1 MNQNNEVIK
10 KLCLL
15 KEFETSSKLI
25 KLGLGEFQNLD
36 SGNDFYY
43 LPFQLFVVF
52 SVMEILQHQMGQ
64 FLDES
69 SEPLVICS
77 SLFPLDTHQ
86 LELLIIFVL
95 IRLMAQRPHKV
106 YTGLHL
112 FHRSH

>member
-43 LPFQLFVVF
+43 LPFQLLSKGK
-52 SVMEILQHQMGQ
+52 SVGHRGQTWTWDIERSSGSNLDMGHRVQ
-64 FLDES
+64 S
-69 SEPLVICS
+69 SYL
-77 SLFPLDTHQ
+77 
-86 LELLIIFVL
+86 
-95 IRLMAQRPHKV
+95 K
-106 YTGLHL
+106 
-112 FHRSH
+112 